1 MSTKLRLL
9 ISFLLVGLLPAAF
22 MAITSLITA
31 SKALERQAYNQL
43 TSIKH
48 IKHRQIE
55 DYFHAR
61 KADLSLIATQWQQLV
76 NSAPHMDTKQLAHSN
91 HTLFKHFI
99 EQKGF
104 YDLFIIDMDG
114 YIGYTVAQESDY
126 QTNLINGPYRDS
138 GLAQLFR
145 RTVTGKQFSITD
157 YQQYAP
163 SNNEPAAF
171 IGVPVQSNGQTHS
184 IIALQISI
192 DTINDIMQQRD
203 GMGKTGESYLVGSDL
218 RMRSDS
224 YLDPT
229 AHSVTASFAGTVA
242 HNGVDTLAVR
252 RGLQGYSETEL
263 IIDYNGNPVLSAYMP
278 FQFASLNWVL
288 LSEIDKA
295 EAFAPIYQLYWFIAL
310 IGVIAIIVI
319 ISTTWLIANSVLR
332 PLGGEPRVMRD
343 ISERIASGDLR
354 QDFSQDT
361 NVTGVYGAMRQ
372 MTSYLT
378 GVIGTIS
385 ETTSQL
391 AVTASQTSA
400 ASEQANTSLQEQHAN
415 IEQVALAIAATAQ
428 SVESV
433 ANSANQVAALS
444 VDTQSSTE
452 AASQT
457 LAECVSKMTTLDQ
470 VISDSERAIKE
481 VESGAQNIGKVIEVI
496 QAITEQT
503 NLLALN
509 AAIEAARAGEHGR
522 GFAVVADEVR
532 QLAYKTQQ
540 STGDI
545 ETMIQELQS
554 ATTQA
559 VDKMHQS
566 AEVAQASISATNDS
580 AASLQTSVEQIQEIS
595 ASAKRIA
602 QEAQQ
607 QSETTEEISY
617 NIDAIKQAALDN
629 AAGADQVASA
639 SLDLD
644 KQSRKLKQITAGFK
658 LPETA

>member
-22 MAITSLITA
+22 MAITSLMTA
-31 SKALERQAYNQL
+31 SDALERQAYNQL

-48 IKHRQIE
+48 IKHRQID
-55 DYFHAR
+55 DYFQAR
-61 KADLSLIATQWQQLV
+61 KADLSLIAAQWQQIASTEV
-76 NSAPHMDTKQLAHSN
+76 HSTTAQLAHKN
-91 HTLFKHFI
+91 HALFRHFI

-104 YDLFIIDMDG
+104 YDLFIIDTDG
-114 YIGYTVAQESDY
+114 FVGYTVAQESDY
-126 QTNLINGPYRDS
+126 KTNLRSGPYRDS

-145 RTVTGKQFSITD
+145 NALNGKQFFITD
-157 YQQYAP
+157 YQRYAP

-171 IGVPVQSNGQTHS
+171 IGVPIQINGRTHS
-184 IIALQISI
+184 IIALQIAI

-229 AHSVTASFAGTVA
+229 AHSVTASFAGSVA
-242 HNGVDTLAVR
+242 RNGVDTYAVR
-252 RGLQGYSETEL
+252 RGLQGFSETEL

-278 FQFASLNWVL
+278 FKFENLNWVL

-295 EAFAPIYQLYWFIAL
+295 EAFAPIYQLYWFIAI
-310 IGVIAIIVI
+310 IGGIAIIA
-319 ISTTWLIANSVLR
+319 ISIATWLIANSVLR
-332 PLGGEPRVMRD
+332 PLGGEPSMMRD

-415 IEQVALAIAATAQ
+415 IEQVALAISATAQ
-428 SVESV
+428 SIESV
-433 ANSANQVAALS
+433 AGSANQVALLS
-444 VDTQSSTE
+444 VRAEESTD
-452 AASQT
+452 AASHT
-457 LAECVSKMTTLDQ
+457 LAQCVSKMSTLDQ
-470 VISDSERAIKE
+470 VINDSERAIKN

-532 QLAYKTQQ
+532 QLAHKTQQ

-545 ETMIQELQS
+545 ETMILELQN

-566 AEVAQASISATNDS
+566 SEVAQASISATNES
-580 AASLQTSVEQIQEIS
+580 AQSLQKSVTQIQEIS
-595 ASAKRIA
+595 VSAKRIA

-607 QSETTEEISY
+607 QTSTTEEISY

-644 KQSRKLKQITAGFK
+644 KQSRKLKQITASFK
-658 LPETA
+658 LP

>member
-22 MAITSLITA
+22 MAITSLMTA
-31 SKALERQAYNQL
+31 SDALERQAYNQL

-48 IKHRQIE
+48 IKHRQID
-55 DYFHAR
+55 DYFQAR
-61 KADLSLIATQWQQLV
+61 KADLSLIAAQWQQIASTEV
-76 NSAPHMDTKQLAHSN
+76 NATTAQLAHKN
-91 HTLFKHFI
+91 HALFKHFI

-104 YDLFIIDMDG
+104 YDLFIIDTDG
-114 YIGYTVAQESDY
+114 FIGYTVAQESDY
-126 QTNLINGPYRDS
+126 ETNLRSGPYRDS

-145 RTVTGKQFSITD
+145 NTLSRKQFSITD

-171 IGVPVQSNGQTHS
+171 IGVPIQINGRTHS
-184 IIALQISI
+184 VIALQIAI

-229 AHSVTASFAGTVA
+229 AHSVTASFAGSVA
-242 HNGVDTLAVR
+242 HNGVDTYAVR
-252 RGLQGYSETEL
+252 RGLQGFSETKL

-278 FQFASLNWVL
+278 FQFENLNWVL

-295 EAFAPIYQLYWFIAL
+295 EAFAPIYQLYWFIAI
-310 IGVIAIIVI
+310 IGGIAIIT
-319 ISTTWLIANSVLR
+319 ISIATWLIANSVLR
-332 PLGGEPRVMRD
+332 PLGGEPSMMRD

-415 IEQVALAIAATAQ
+415 IEQVALAISATAQ
-428 SVESV
+428 SIESV
-433 ANSANQVAALS
+433 ASSANQVAVLS
-444 VDTQSSTE
+444 VRAEESTD
-452 AASQT
+452 AASHT
-457 LAECVSKMTTLDQ
+457 LAQCVSKMSTLDQ
-470 VISDSERAIKE
+470 VINDSERAIKN

-532 QLAYKTQQ
+532 QLAHKTQQ

-545 ETMIQELQS
+545 ETMILELQS

-566 AEVAQASISATNDS
+566 SEVAQASISATNES
-580 AASLQTSVEQIQEIS
+580 AQSLHKSVTQIQEIS
-595 ASAKRIA
+595 VSARRIA

-607 QSETTEEISY
+607 QTSTTEEISY

-644 KQSRKLKQITAGFK
+644 KQSRKLKQITASFK
-658 LPETA
+658 LP

>member
-9 ISFLLVGLLPAAF
+9 ISFMLVGLLPAAF

-31 SKALERQAYNQL
+31 SDALERQAYNQL

-48 IKHRQIE
+48 IKHRQID
-55 DYFHAR
+55 DYFKAR
-61 KADLSLIATQWQQLV
+61 KADLSLIAAQWQQLA
-76 NSAPHMDTKQLAHSN
+76 STKTRSGTAELARDN
-91 HTLFKHFI
+91 HALFRHFI

-104 YDLFIIDMDG
+104 YDLFIIETNG
-114 YIGYTVAQESDY
+114 FISYTVAKESDY
-126 QTNLINGPYRDS
+126 QTNLRTGPYRDS

-145 RTVTGKQFSITD
+145 NALNSRQFSITD

-163 SNNEPAAF
+163 SNYEPAAF
-171 IGVPVQSNGQTHS
+171 IGVPVQVDGQTHS
-184 IIALQISI
+184 IIALQIAI

-229 AHSVTASFAGTVA
+229 AHSVTASFAGSVER
-242 HNGVDTLAVR
+242 NGVDTYAVR
-252 RGLQGYSETEL
+252 RGLQGFSETEL

-278 FQFASLNWVL
+278 FQFADLNWVL

-310 IGVIAIIVI
+310 IGAIAIIT
-319 ISTTWLIANSVLR
+319 ISVATWLIASSVLR
-332 PLGGEPRVMRD
+332 PLGGEPSMMRD

-354 QDFSQDT
+354 QDFSQDA

-444 VDTQSSTE
+444 VDTQDSTQ

-470 VISDSERAIKE
+470 VISDSEQAIKD

-554 ATTQA
+554 ATAQA

-580 AASLQTSVEQIQEIS
+580 AASLQTSVAQIQEIS

-607 QSETTEEISY
+607 QTSTTEEISY

-644 KQSRKLKQITAGFK
+644 KQSRKLKQITASFK
-658 LPETA
+658 LP